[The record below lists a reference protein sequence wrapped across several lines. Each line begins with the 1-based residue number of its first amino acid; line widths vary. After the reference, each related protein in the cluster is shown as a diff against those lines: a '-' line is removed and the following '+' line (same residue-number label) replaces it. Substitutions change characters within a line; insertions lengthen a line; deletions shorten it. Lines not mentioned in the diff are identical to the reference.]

1 MRPRGTT
8 ITRSTTRI
16 TTRSDANAGVR
27 RGPGRRSPVGHIG
40 RPIAADLLRAAAGM
54 SAHRIFLLSP
64 ASTAGKRAATLLR
77 EEADFALARRLR
89 ESGAP
94 LGEVFA
100 FMSALYFRGKLAYA
114 TAFGRAPAGVVGALV
129 ITSSRGLLPAD
140 TVVGPD
146 DLHAF
151 AGVPIDPAEPRYREP
166 LVTGVQALAEQLGPA
181 DEVVLL
187 GSIASGKYLEILLEV
202 LGDRLLFP
210 EAFVGRGDMS
220 RGGLLLRCVEDEC
233 ELAYVRAADA
243 GRRGSRPPRL
253 APRR

>member
-1 MRPRGTT
+1 MT
-8 ITRSTTRI
+8 
-16 TTRSDANAGVR
+16 AN
-27 RGPGRRSPVGHIG
+27 
-40 RPIAADLLRAAAGM
+40 
-54 SAHRIFLLSP
+54 RIFLLSP

-77 EEADFALARRLR
+77 EEADFPLAQRLR
-89 ESGAP
+89 EEGAP

-114 TAFGRAPAGVVGALV
+114 SAFARAPEDRSGALI

-140 TVVGPD
+140 TVVTPD
-146 DLHAF
+146 DLRAF
-151 AGVPIDPAEPRYREP
+151 AAVDIEPEEPRFREP
-166 LVTGVQALAEQLGPA
+166 LAAGAEGLAAELGPG
-181 DEVVLL
+181 DKVVLL

-220 RGGLLLRCVEDEC
+220 RGGLLLRCVEDRC
-233 ELAYVRAADA
+233 ELDYVRAADA
-243 GRRGSRPPRL
+243 ARRGSRPPKL